1 MGGRTKRIGRK
12 DEMTLA
18 WYDILGTLGVGVI
31 VVTYLLLQLGRIKSE
46 QLLYSAL
53 NGLGAA
59 LILISLYY
67 DFNLP
72 SVIVEAFWLVISI
85 FGIFKSATTRQN

>member
-1 MGGRTKRIGRK
+1 VTF
-12 DEMTLA
+12 A

-31 VVTYLLLQLGRIKSE
+31 VITYLLLQLGRVKSE
-46 QLLYSAL
+46 QLIYSLL

-67 DFNLP
+67 QFNLP

-85 FGIFKSATTRQN
+85 FGILKYLIKRPERE

>member
-1 MGGRTKRIGRK
+1 
-12 DEMTLA
+12 MTFV
-18 WYDILGTLGVGVI
+18 WYDIIGTLGVGVI
-31 VVTYLLLQLGRIKSE
+31 VITYLLLQLGRIKSD
-46 QLLYSAL
+46 QLVYSLL
-53 NGLGAA
+53 NGVGAA

-85 FGIFKSATTRQN
+85 FGILKYLVARTS

>member
-1 MGGRTKRIGRK
+1 
-12 DEMTLA
+12 MTFV
-18 WYDILGTLGVGVI
+18 WYDIIGTFGVGVI

-46 QLLYSAL
+46 QLVYSLL
-53 NGLGAA
+53 NGVGAA

-85 FGIFKSATTRQN
+85 FGILKYLVARTS

>member
-1 MGGRTKRIGRK
+1 MN
-12 DEMTLA
+12 
-18 WYDILGTLGVGVI
+18 WYDILGTIGVGVI

-46 QLLYSAL
+46 QLAYSL
-53 NGLGAA
+53 FNGVGAA

-85 FGIFKSATTRQN
+85 FGILKYLVARAS

>member
-1 MGGRTKRIGRK
+1 MSV
-12 DEMTLA
+12 L
-18 WYDILGTLGVGVI
+18 WYDILGTIGVGVI

-46 QLLYSAL
+46 QLVYSLL
-53 NGLGAA
+53 NGVGAA

-72 SVIVEAFWLVISI
+72 SVIVEVFWLVISI
-85 FGIFKSATTRQN
+85 FGILKYLVARAS

>member
-1 MGGRTKRIGRK
+1 MN
-12 DEMTLA
+12 
-18 WYDILGTLGVGVI
+18 WYDILGTIGVGVI

-46 QLLYSAL
+46 QLVYSLL
-53 NGLGAA
+53 NGVGAA

-85 FGIFKSATTRQN
+85 FGILKYLVARTS

>member
-1 MGGRTKRIGRK
+1 MNF
-12 DEMTLA
+12 A
-18 WYDILGTLGVGVI
+18 WYDVLGTLGVFVI

-46 QLLYSAL
+46 QLIYSLL

-59 LILISLYY
+59 FILISLYY
-67 DFNLP
+67 EFNLP

-85 FGIFKSATTRQN
+85 FGILKYLVKRPERDR